1 MAVEHVKSTPIT
13 ELDATPR
20 VAQTTGQGAAAELKT
35 IEGVVTIPASADI
48 DSTLQVVRVPFD
60 AIIKEIIVDAA
71 AFTTSGQ
78 FDIGVYYATDG
89 TNALSEASLVA
100 ADAIDQDFFTITAL
114 DGGESNGLFAIL
126 VPGGG
131 FRITNATVAQDAN
144 TVWGAVDVHLPLWE
158 ALGLSA
164 NPGGNADI
172 CLTLT
177 EAIGAAAA
185 IVSLQVKFTD

>member
-13 ELDATPR
+13 NLDSTPIVR
-20 VAQTTGQGAAAELKT
+20 NTTGQGAGAKIKEIAG
-35 IEGVVTIPASADI
+35 IVTIPASADI

-60 AIIKEIIVDAA
+60 AVVKEIIVDAA

-78 FDIGVYYATDG
+78 FDVGVYYATDG
-89 TNALSEASLVA
+89 SNALSAASLLA

-114 DGGESNGLFAIL
+114 DGGEANGLFAHL

-144 TVWGAVDVHLPLWE
+144 TVWGAVDANIPLWQ
-158 ALGLSA
+158 ALGLTA

-177 EAIGAAAA
+177 EAIGAATA
-185 IVSLQVKFTD
+185 IVSLSVRYTD